1 MQPWFV
7 VPDRRWYAARPELA
21 YSVGWTYLWN
31 NLETGLPI
39 DTDSVGYAEKCSIGH
54 YLFCVSMM
62 KFWKRCF
69 QFFVAKKHDSKICL
83 GIYFQKHSIQ
93 GTGES
98 AAVKAGDAGTAS
110 AAASCGEKR
119 AQWISW
125 LESNMPELVWY
136 LLQSLQSLQTFFT
149 CF

>member
-39 DTDSVGYAEKCSIGH
+39 DSDSVGYSEKCSIGH

-98 AAVKAGDAGTAS
+98 AAVKAGDAGTT
-110 AAASCGEKR
+110 ASCGEKR